1 MQSMDY
7 SKEIHYNFYNILAIQ
22 SNLYK
27 KKHFV
32 FEGREN
38 EPNMILL
45 DGPDYKNYICKNLY
59 IFGSHRSGVDG
70 ELLIETQCT
79 TNYDKKIYLRFFLH
93 TNRFV
98 DVTPIDRLM
107 ESDSNIEVTL
117 NPVLPN
123 NADCFYK
130 DTEKGVIITFKTPIM
145 VKSMFHN
152 YVANP
157 IEEAEAEPEV
167 VTYFR
172 ENFANLNQSIK
183 ENFSMI
189 GPSGELIECYEGEGE
204 EAAMGEAVKK
214 QYDSSVENT
223 LGLYS
228 VLLFVIVVFI
238 IWYLLRTIYE
248 LALMGFDTL
257 GGLLGITWGI
267 ETKKNFLKYFF
278 SVIIIAYATY
288 LMIIRFVYGEKL
300 TTQNTL
306 GSDEFT
312 EGANTIDRVAKTTGS
327 DPTVLIILLCVGA
340 VGLLRYVV
348 IPMLDSDGTLDRLA
362 AKSAACPGGNCP
374 P

>member
-1 MQSMDY
+1 MDH

-27 KKHFV
+27 RKHFV

-38 EPNMILL
+38 EPNMILV

-79 TNYDKKIYLRFFLH
+79 TNYDKKIYLRFFLY

-98 DVTPIDRLM
+98 DATPIDRLM
-107 ESDSNIEVTL
+107 ESDSNIEVNL
-117 NPVLPN
+117 NSVLPN

-145 VKSMFHN
+145 VKSIFHN

-228 VLLFVIVVFI
+228 ILLFVIVVFI
-238 IWYLLRTIYE
+238 IWYLLGTIY
-248 LALMGFDTL
+248 TL
-257 GGLLGITWGI
+257 IGYGVVFVYKLLGIGLPSIKT
-267 ETKKNFLKYFF
+267 LKTIITYFIP
-278 SVIIIAYATY
+278 SILIAYGIY
-288 LMIIRFVYGEKL
+288 LLVILFMNLKNPSVVVNKL
-300 TTQNTL
+300 SENA
-306 GSDEFT
+306 GVIERI
-312 EGANTIDRVAKTTGS
+312 ANKTKVDR
-327 DPTVLIILLCVGA
+327 DILIITLCGIA
-340 VGLLRYVV
+340 GFS
-348 IPMLDSDGTLDRLA
+348 MLYHHYNSQDEKYNQYFD
-362 AKSAACPGGNCP
+362 KIGNSVLNSSTNP
-374 P
+374 NPN

>member
-1 MQSMDY
+1 MQSMDH

-27 KKHFV
+27 RKHFV

-38 EPNMILL
+38 EPNMILV

-59 IFGSHRSGVDG
+59 IFGSNRSGVDG

-79 TNYDKKIYLRFFLH
+79 TNYDKKIYLRFFLY

-98 DVTPIDRLM
+98 DATPIDRLM
-107 ESDSNIEVTL
+107 ESDSNIEVNL

-157 IEEAEAEPEV
+157 IEEAENEPEV

-238 IWYLLRTIYE
+238 IWYLLGTIY
-248 LALMGFDTL
+248 TL
-257 GGLLGITWGI
+257 IGYSVVFVYKLLGIGLPSIKTLVTI
-267 ETKKNFLKYFF
+267 IIFF
-278 SVIIIAYATY
+278 IPFTIIAYGVY
-288 LMIIRFVYGEKL
+288 LLFILMIYGENATKADL
-300 TTQNTL
+300 SENAGVIDRIANKTKVDRDIMIIVLCGIAGFSMLYHHYNSQDEKYNQYFNAIGNSVL
-306 GSDEFT
+306 GSET
-312 EGANTIDRVAKTTGS
+312 CEN
-327 DPTVLIILLCVGA
+327 
-340 VGLLRYVV
+340 
-348 IPMLDSDGTLDRLA
+348 
-362 AKSAACPGGNCP
+362 GNCNP
-374 P
+374 